1 VSSAR
6 GYLLGRQELRRQE
19 KPINFSNNVYL
30 LKADTNINYNSS
42 RKAVNTAADSEI
54 EVEKVPVELYKRAQE
69 RVRAAGGMKTI
80 EQAIK
85 ELKEEALEEYP
96 RTVQKPAEEKPDIG
110 LAPPTNEKMRHRVRG
125 VDRAL
130 AAHIKRARK
139 LYCSGGA
146 NKMIDDAQFYE
157 MFRLANHSP
166 DEPKEEFY
174 SMVEDLKRKK
184 LL

>member
-1 VSSAR
+1 MT
-6 GYLLGRQELRRQE
+6 
-19 KPINFSNNVYL
+19 
-30 LKADTNINYNSS
+30 ADTNNINYISS
-42 RKAVNTAADSEI
+42 GEAVNTASDYEI
-54 EVEKVPVELYKRAQE
+54 EVEKIPLTRIPLTELYLRAE
-69 RVRAAGGMKTI
+69 EKIKATGGMKIT
-80 EQAIK
+80 EQVMK
-85 ELKEEALEEYP
+85 ELKEEARVDYSK
-96 RTVQKPAEEKPDIG
+96 TVQKLAEEEPDIG
-110 LAPPTNEKMRHRVRG
+110 LVPPTNEEMRHHIRR

>member
-1 VSSAR
+1 
-6 GYLLGRQELRRQE
+6 LT
-19 KPINFSNNVYL
+19 
-30 LKADTNINYNSS
+30 ADTNINYNSS
-42 RKAVNTAADSEI
+42 GEAVNTAADYEI
-54 EVEKVPVELYKRAQE
+54 EVEKIPLTRIPLTELYIRAE
-69 RVRAAGGMKTI
+69 EKIKAAGGMKTT
-80 EQAIK
+80 EQAMK
-85 ELKEEALEEYP
+85 ELKEEARGAYP
-96 RTVQKPAEEKPDIG
+96 KTVQKLAEEEPDIG
-110 LAPPTNEKMRHRVRG
+110 LVPPTNEEMRPHVRR

-157 MFRLANHSP
+157 MFRLANHLS

>member
-1 VSSAR
+1 
-6 GYLLGRQELRRQE
+6 LT
-19 KPINFSNNVYL
+19 
-30 LKADTNINYNSS
+30 ADTNINYNSS
-42 RKAVNTAADSEI
+42 EQAINTAADSEI
-54 EVEKVPVELYKRAQE
+54 EVEKIPLTKIPLTELYIEAEEKIK
-69 RVRAAGGMKTI
+69 AAGGMKAT
-80 EQAIK
+80 EQAMK
-85 ELKEEALEEYP
+85 ELNEEARVEYP
-96 RTVQKPAEEKPDIG
+96 KTVQKLAEEESDIG
-110 LAPPTNEKMRHRVRG
+110 LVPPINEEMRPHVRR

-130 AAHIKRARK
+130 AAHIKRTRK

>member
-1 VSSAR
+1 MT
-6 GYLLGRQELRRQE
+6 
-19 KPINFSNNVYL
+19 
-30 LKADTNINYNSS
+30 ADTNNINYNSPGE
-42 RKAVNTAADSEI
+42 AVNTAADYEI
-54 EVEKVPVELYKRAQE
+54 EVEKIPLTRIPLTELYIRAE
-69 RVRAAGGMKTI
+69 EKIKAAGGLKTTQQ
-80 EQAIK
+80 EMK
-85 ELKEEALEEYP
+85 ELKEEAQGEYP
-96 RTVQKPAEEKPDIG
+96 KTVQKLAEEEPDIG
-110 LAPPTNEKMRHRVRG
+110 LVPSTNEEMRHQVRR

>member
-1 VSSAR
+1 MT
-6 GYLLGRQELRRQE
+6 
-19 KPINFSNNVYL
+19 
-30 LKADTNINYNSS
+30 ADTNINYNSS
-42 RKAVNTAADSEI
+42 EQAINTAADSEI
-54 EVEKVPVELYKRAQE
+54 EVEKIPLTKIPLTELYIEAEEKIK
-69 RVRAAGGMKTI
+69 AAGGMEAT
-80 EQAIK
+80 EQAMK
-85 ELKEEALEEYP
+85 ELKEEARVEYP
-96 RTVQKPAEEKPDIG
+96 KTVQKLAEEESDIG
-110 LAPPTNEKMRHRVRG
+110 LVPPINEEMRPHVRR

-157 MFRLANHSP
+157 MFRMANHSP

>member
-1 VSSAR
+1 MT
-6 GYLLGRQELRRQE
+6 
-19 KPINFSNNVYL
+19 
-30 LKADTNINYNSS
+30 ADTNINYNSS
-42 RKAVNTAADSEI
+42 GEAVNTAADYEI
-54 EVEKVPVELYKRAQE
+54 EVEKIPLTRIPLTELYIRAE
-69 RVRAAGGMKTI
+69 EKIKAAGGMKTT
-80 EQAIK
+80 EQAMK
-85 ELKEEALEEYP
+85 ELKEEARGAYP
-96 RTVQKPAEEKPDIG
+96 KTVQKLAEEEPDID
-110 LAPPTNEKMRHRVRG
+110 LVPPTNEEMRPHVRR

-157 MFRLANHSP
+157 MFRLANHLS

>member
-1 VSSAR
+1 MT
-6 GYLLGRQELRRQE
+6 
-19 KPINFSNNVYL
+19 
-30 LKADTNINYNSS
+30 ADTNLNYNSS
-42 RKAVNTAADSEI
+42 GEAVNTAADSEI
-54 EVEKVPVELYKRAQE
+54 EVEKIPFELYIRAE
-69 RVRAAGGMKTI
+69 EKVKAAGGMKTI

-85 ELKEEALEEYP
+85 ELKEEAQVGCP
-96 RTVQKPAEEKPDIG
+96 KTVQKPAEEEQPDIG
-110 LAPPTNEKMRHRVRG
+110 LASPINEEVRPHVSG

-139 LYCSGGA
+139 LYCSSGD

-157 MFRLANHSP
+157 MFRLTNHSP

>member
-1 VSSAR
+1 
-6 GYLLGRQELRRQE
+6 LT
-19 KPINFSNNVYL
+19 
-30 LKADTNINYNSS
+30 ADTNINYNSS
-42 RKAVNTAADSEI
+42 GEAVNTAADYEI
-54 EVEKVPVELYKRAQE
+54 EVEKIPLTRIPLTELYIRAE
-69 RVRAAGGMKTI
+69 EKIKAAGGMKTT
-80 EQAIK
+80 EQAMK
-85 ELKEEALEEYP
+85 ELKEEARGAYP
-96 RTVQKPAEEKPDIG
+96 KTVQKLAEEEPDIG
-110 LAPPTNEKMRHRVRG
+110 LVPPTNEEMRPQVRR

-157 MFRLANHSP
+157 MFRLANHLS

>member
-1 VSSAR
+1 MT
-6 GYLLGRQELRRQE
+6 
-19 KPINFSNNVYL
+19 P
-30 LKADTNINYNSS
+30 DTNINYNSS
-42 RKAVNTAADSEI
+42 ERAINTAADSEI
-54 EVEKVPVELYKRAQE
+54 EVEKIPLTKIPLTELYIEAQE
-69 RVRAAGGMKTI
+69 KIKAAGGMEAT
-80 EQAIK
+80 EQAMR
-85 ELKEEALEEYP
+85 ELKEEARVEYP
-96 RTVQKPAEEKPDIG
+96 KTVQKLAEEESDIG
-110 LAPPTNEKMRHRVRG
+110 LVPPINEEMRPHVRR

-130 AAHIKRARK
+130 AAHIKRTRK

>member
-1 VSSAR
+1 
-6 GYLLGRQELRRQE
+6 LT
-19 KPINFSNNVYL
+19 
-30 LKADTNINYNSS
+30 ADTNINYNSS
-42 RKAVNTAADSEI
+42 GEAVNTAADYEI
-54 EVEKVPVELYKRAQE
+54 EVEKIPLTRIPLTELYIRAE
-69 RVRAAGGMKTI
+69 EKIKAAGGMKTT
-80 EQAIK
+80 EQAMK
-85 ELKEEALEEYP
+85 ELKEEARGAYP
-96 RTVQKPAEEKPDIG
+96 KTVQKLAEEEPDIG
-110 LAPPTNEKMRHRVRG
+110 LVPPTNEEMRPHVRR

-157 MFRLANHSP
+157 MFRLANHLP

-184 LL
+184 LLS

>member
-1 VSSAR
+1 MLTA
-6 GYLLGRQELRRQE
+6 
-19 KPINFSNNVYL
+19 NT
-30 LKADTNINYNSS
+30 DNINYDSS
-42 RKAVNTAADSEI
+42 EEAVNKAADYEI
-54 EVEKVPVELYKRAQE
+54 EVERIPLTELYIRAE
-69 RVRAAGGMKTI
+69 EKIKTAVGMKTR

-85 ELKEEALEEYP
+85 ELKEEDLGESP
-96 RTVQKPAEEKPDIG
+96 KTVQKLAEEEPNVG
-110 LAPPTNEKMRHRVRG
+110 LVPPTNEEMRHHIRR

-139 LYCSGGA
+139 IYCSGGA

-157 MFRLANHSP
+157 MFRLANHST

>member
-1 VSSAR
+1 MT
-6 GYLLGRQELRRQE
+6 
-19 KPINFSNNVYL
+19 
-30 LKADTNINYNSS
+30 ADTNNINYNSS
-42 RKAVNTAADSEI
+42 GEAVNTAADYEI
-54 EVEKVPVELYKRAQE
+54 EVEKIPLTRIPLTELYIRAE
-69 RVRAAGGMKTI
+69 EKIKAAGGMKTT
-80 EQAIK
+80 EQAMK
-85 ELKEEALEEYP
+85 ELKEEARGAYP
-96 RTVQKPAEEKPDIG
+96 KTVQKLAEEEPDIG
-110 LAPPTNEKMRHRVRG
+110 LVPPTNEEIRSHVRR

>member
-1 VSSAR
+1 
-6 GYLLGRQELRRQE
+6 LT
-19 KPINFSNNVYL
+19 
-30 LKADTNINYNSS
+30 ADTNINYNSS
-42 RKAVNTAADSEI
+42 GEAVNTAADYEI
-54 EVEKVPVELYKRAQE
+54 EVEKIPLTRIPLTELYIRAE
-69 RVRAAGGMKTI
+69 EKIKAAGGMKTT
-80 EQAIK
+80 EQAMK
-85 ELKEEALEEYP
+85 ELKEEARGEYP
-96 RTVQKPAEEKPDIG
+96 KTVQKLAEEEPDIG
-110 LAPPTNEKMRHRVRG
+110 LVPPTNEEMRPHVRR

-139 LYCSGGA
+139 LYCSGGP

-157 MFRLANHSP
+157 MFRLANHLH

>member
-1 VSSAR
+1 
-6 GYLLGRQELRRQE
+6 LT
-19 KPINFSNNVYL
+19 
-30 LKADTNINYNSS
+30 ADTNINYNSS
-42 RKAVNTAADSEI
+42 RETVNTAAADSEI
-54 EVEKVPVELYKRAQE
+54 EVEKIPLELYIRAE
-69 RVRAAGGMKTI
+69 EKVKAAGGMKTT

-85 ELKEEALEEYP
+85 ELKEEAQVKYLK
-96 RTVQKPAEEKPDIG
+96 TVQKPAEEELDIG
-110 LAPPTNEKMRHRVRG
+110 LAAPTNEEMRPHVRR

-146 NKMIDDAQFYE
+146 NKRIDDAQFYE

>member
-1 VSSAR
+1 MT
-6 GYLLGRQELRRQE
+6 
-19 KPINFSNNVYL
+19 
-30 LKADTNINYNSS
+30 ADTNINYNSS
-42 RKAVNTAADSEI
+42 GEAVNTAADYEI
-54 EVEKVPVELYKRAQE
+54 EVEKIPLELYKRAQE

-80 EQAIK
+80 EQAMK
-85 ELKEEALEEYP
+85 ELKEEARGAYP
-96 RTVQKPAEEKPDIG
+96 KIVQKLAEEEPDIG
-110 LAPPTNEKMRHRVRG
+110 LVPPTNEEMRPHVRR

-157 MFRLANHSP
+157 MFRLANHLS

>member
-1 VSSAR
+1 MT
-6 GYLLGRQELRRQE
+6 
-19 KPINFSNNVYL
+19 
-30 LKADTNINYNSS
+30 ADTNVNYNPS
-42 RKAVNTAADSEI
+42 REAVNRAGNSEI
-54 EVEKVPVELYKRAQE
+54 EVEKISVELYKNA
-69 RVRAAGGMKTI
+69 VGKVKATGGMKTI

-85 ELKEEALEEYP
+85 ELKEEAQAQYPKTGQKIAEKEEP
-96 RTVQKPAEEKPDIG
+96 NIG
-110 LAPPTNEKMRHRVRG
+110 LAPATNEEMRPRVRG

-139 LYCSGGA
+139 LYYSGGA
-146 NKMIDDAQFYE
+146 NKNKDDAQFYE
-157 MFRLANHSP
+157 TFRLANHSL

>member
-1 VSSAR
+1 MT
-6 GYLLGRQELRRQE
+6 
-19 KPINFSNNVYL
+19 
-30 LKADTNINYNSS
+30 ADTNINYNSS
-42 RKAVNTAADSEI
+42 GEAVNTASDSEI
-54 EVEKVPVELYKRAQE
+54 EVERIPLTELYIRAE
-69 RVRAAGGMKTI
+69 EKIKGAGGMKTT
-80 EQAIK
+80 EQAMK
-85 ELKEEALEEYP
+85 ELKEEAQGEYP
-96 RTVQKPAEEKPDIG
+96 KTVQKLAEEEPDIG
-110 LAPPTNEKMRHRVRG
+110 LVPPTNEEMRPHVRR

>member
-1 VSSAR
+1 LTAN
-6 GYLLGRQELRRQE
+6 
-19 KPINFSNNVYL
+19 I
-30 LKADTNINYNSS
+30 DNINYNSS
-42 RKAVNTAADSEI
+42 REAVNKAADYEI
-54 EVEKVPVELYKRAQE
+54 EVERIPLTELYIRDEEKIKTA
-69 RVRAAGGMKTI
+69 VGMKTR
-80 EQAIK
+80 EQAMK
-85 ELKEEALEEYP
+85 ELKEEDRGESP
-96 RTVQKPAEEKPDIG
+96 KTVQKLAEEGPNIG
-110 LAPPTNEKMRHRVRG
+110 LVPPTNEEMRHHIRR

-139 LYCSGGA
+139 IYCSGGA

>member
-1 VSSAR
+1 
-6 GYLLGRQELRRQE
+6 LT
-19 KPINFSNNVYL
+19 
-30 LKADTNINYNSS
+30 ADTNINYNSS
-42 RKAVNTAADSEI
+42 GEAVNTAADYEI
-54 EVEKVPVELYKRAQE
+54 EVEKIPLTRIPLTELYIRAE
-69 RVRAAGGMKTI
+69 EKIKAAGGMKTT
-80 EQAIK
+80 EQAMK
-85 ELKEEALEEYP
+85 ELKEEARGAYP
-96 RTVQKPAEEKPDIG
+96 KTVQKLAEEEPDIG
-110 LAPPTNEKMRHRVRG
+110 LVPPINEEMRPHVRR

-157 MFRLANHSP
+157 MFRLANHLS

>member
-1 VSSAR
+1 LTANT
-6 GYLLGRQELRRQE
+6 E
-19 KPINFSNNVYL
+19 
-30 LKADTNINYNSS
+30 NINYNSS
-42 RKAVNTAADSEI
+42 GEAVNKAADYEI
-54 EVEKVPVELYKRAQE
+54 EVERIPLTELYIRAE
-69 RVRAAGGMKTI
+69 EKIKTAVGMKTR
-80 EQAIK
+80 EQAMK
-85 ELKEEALEEYP
+85 ELKEEEEDRGESP
-96 RTVQKPAEEKPDIG
+96 KTVQKLAEEEPNIG
-110 LAPPTNEKMRHRVRG
+110 LVPPTNEEMRHHIRR

-139 LYCSGGA
+139 IYCSGGA

-157 MFRLANHSP
+157 RFRLANHSP

>member
-1 VSSAR
+1 LTA
-6 GYLLGRQELRRQE
+6 G
-19 KPINFSNNVYL
+19 
-30 LKADTNINYNSS
+30 TNINYNSS
-42 RKAVNTAADSEI
+42 REVVNTAADSEI
-54 EVEKVPVELYKRAQE
+54 EVEKIPLELYIRAEE
-69 RVRAAGGMKTI
+69 RVKAAGGMKTT

-85 ELKEEALEEYP
+85 ELKEEARDEYP
-96 RTVQKPAEEKPDIG
+96 KIVQKLAEEEEEPDIG
-110 LAPPTNEKMRHRVRG
+110 LAPPTNEELRPHVKS

-139 LYCSGGA
+139 LYCSGSA

>member
-1 VSSAR
+1 LTANT
-6 GYLLGRQELRRQE
+6 E
-19 KPINFSNNVYL
+19 
-30 LKADTNINYNSS
+30 NINYNSS
-42 RKAVNTAADSEI
+42 AEAVNKAADYEI
-54 EVEKVPVELYKRAQE
+54 EVERIPLTELYIRAE
-69 RVRAAGGMKTI
+69 EKIKTAVGMKTR
-80 EQAIK
+80 EQAMK
-85 ELKEEALEEYP
+85 ELKEEEEDRGESP
-96 RTVQKPAEEKPDIG
+96 KTVQKLAEEEPNIG
-110 LAPPTNEKMRHRVRG
+110 FVPPTNEEMRHHIRR

-139 LYCSGGA
+139 IYCSGGA

-157 MFRLANHSP
+157 RFRLANHSP

>member
-1 VSSAR
+1 MT
-6 GYLLGRQELRRQE
+6 
-19 KPINFSNNVYL
+19 
-30 LKADTNINYNSS
+30 ADTNNINYISS
-42 RKAVNTAADSEI
+42 GEAVNTTADYEI
-54 EVEKVPVELYKRAQE
+54 EVEKIPLTRIPLTELYLRAE
-69 RVRAAGGMKTI
+69 EKIKATGGMKIT
-80 EQAIK
+80 EQVMK
-85 ELKEEALEEYP
+85 ELKEEARVDYSK
-96 RTVQKPAEEKPDIG
+96 TVQKLAEEEPDIG
-110 LAPPTNEKMRHRVRG
+110 LVPPTNEEMRPHVRR

-139 LYCSGGA
+139 LYCSGVA

-157 MFRLANHSP
+157 MFRLANHST

>member
-1 VSSAR
+1 
-6 GYLLGRQELRRQE
+6 LT
-19 KPINFSNNVYL
+19 
-30 LKADTNINYNSS
+30 ADTNINYNSS
-42 RKAVNTAADSEI
+42 GEAVNTAADYEI
-54 EVEKVPVELYKRAQE
+54 EVEKIPLTRIPLTELYIRAE
-69 RVRAAGGMKTI
+69 EKIKAAGGMKTT
-80 EQAIK
+80 EQAMK
-85 ELKEEALEEYP
+85 ELKEEAQGAYP
-96 RTVQKPAEEKPDIG
+96 KTVQKLAEEEPDIG
-110 LAPPTNEKMRHRVRG
+110 LVPPTNEEMRPHVRR

-157 MFRLANHSP
+157 MFRLANHLS

>member
-1 VSSAR
+1 
-6 GYLLGRQELRRQE
+6 LT
-19 KPINFSNNVYL
+19 
-30 LKADTNINYNSS
+30 ADTNTNINYHSS
-42 RKAVNTAADSEI
+42 GEAVNTADDSEI
-54 EVEKVPVELYKRAQE
+54 EVEKIPLTELYIRAE
-69 RVRAAGGMKTI
+69 V
-80 EQAIK
+80 K
-85 ELKEEALEEYP
+85 ELKEEEEEEEEEARGEYP
-96 RTVQKPAEEKPDIG
+96 KRVQKLAEEEPDIWSEKSS
-110 LAPPTNEKMRHRVRG
+110 LAPPTNEEMRPHVRR

-146 NKMIDDAQFYE
+146 NKTIDDTQFYE

>member
-1 VSSAR
+1 MT
-6 GYLLGRQELRRQE
+6 
-19 KPINFSNNVYL
+19 
-30 LKADTNINYNSS
+30 ADTNINYNSS
-42 RKAVNTAADSEI
+42 GEAVNTAADYEI
-54 EVEKVPVELYKRAQE
+54 EVEKIPLTRIPLTEVYIRAE
-69 RVRAAGGMKTI
+69 EKIKAAGGMKTT
-80 EQAIK
+80 EQAMK
-85 ELKEEALEEYP
+85 ELKEEARGAYP
-96 RTVQKPAEEKPDIG
+96 KTVQKLAEEEPDIG
-110 LAPPTNEKMRHRVRG
+110 LVPPTNEEMRPHVRR

-157 MFRLANHSP
+157 MFRLANHLS

>member
-1 VSSAR
+1 
-6 GYLLGRQELRRQE
+6 LT
-19 KPINFSNNVYL
+19 
-30 LKADTNINYNSS
+30 ADTNINYNSS
-42 RKAVNTAADSEI
+42 GEAVNTAADSEI
-54 EVEKVPVELYKRAQE
+54 EVEKIQLTRIPLTELYIRAE
-69 RVRAAGGMKTI
+69 EKIKAAGGMKTT
-80 EQAIK
+80 EQAMK
-85 ELKEEALEEYP
+85 ELKEEARGEYP
-96 RTVQKPAEEKPDIG
+96 KTVQKLAEEEPDIG
-110 LAPPTNEKMRHRVRG
+110 LVPPTNEEMRPHVRR

>member
-1 VSSAR
+1 MT
-6 GYLLGRQELRRQE
+6 
-19 KPINFSNNVYL
+19 
-30 LKADTNINYNSS
+30 ADTNNINYISS
-42 RKAVNTAADSEI
+42 GEAVNTASDYEI
-54 EVEKVPVELYKRAQE
+54 EVEKIPLTRIPLTELYLRAE
-69 RVRAAGGMKTI
+69 EKIKATGGMKIT
-80 EQAIK
+80 EQVMK
-85 ELKEEALEEYP
+85 ELKEEARVDYSK
-96 RTVQKPAEEKPDIG
+96 TVQKLAEEEPDIG
-110 LAPPTNEKMRHRVRG
+110 LVPPTNEEMRPHVRR

>member
-1 VSSAR
+1 MTA
-6 GYLLGRQELRRQE
+6 
-19 KPINFSNNVYL
+19 NT
-30 LKADTNINYNSS
+30 DNINYNSS
-42 RKAVNTAADSEI
+42 GEAENKAADYEI
-54 EVEKVPVELYKRAQE
+54 EVERIPLTELYIRAE
-69 RVRAAGGMKTI
+69 EKIKTAVGMKTT
-80 EQAIK
+80 EQAMK
-85 ELKEEALEEYP
+85 ELKEEARVEYP
-96 RTVQKPAEEKPDIG
+96 KTVQKLAEEESDIG
-110 LAPPTNEKMRHRVRG
+110 LVPPINEEMRPHVRR

-130 AAHIKRARK
+130 AAHIKRTRK